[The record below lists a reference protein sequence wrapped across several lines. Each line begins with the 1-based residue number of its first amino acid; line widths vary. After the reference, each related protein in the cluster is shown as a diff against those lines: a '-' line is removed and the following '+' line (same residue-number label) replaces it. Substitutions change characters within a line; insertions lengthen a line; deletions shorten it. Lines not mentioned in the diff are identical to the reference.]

1 MTRSLE
7 DAAIVLSIISGPDPN
22 DPATLSQPP
31 TVPDFTQALHP
42 DALRGKR
49 VGVPRHIFMAQKTD
63 DVDPFVSEA
72 FHMALD
78 VLRNLGAEVV
88 DPADLPS
95 ADEISKSPH
104 ELFVM
109 ETDLKVRDSLGGPQC

>member
-1 MTRSLE
+1 
-7 DAAIVLSIISGPDPN
+7 
-22 DPATLSQPP
+22 
-31 TVPDFTQALHP
+31 
-42 DALRGKR
+42 
-49 VGVPRHIFMAQKTD
+49 MAQKTD

-72 FHMALD
+72 FHAALD
-78 VLRNLGAEVV
+78 ILRNLGAEVV

-95 ADEISKSPH
+95 ADEMSKSPH